1 MSSIEKR
8 SFSSTTV
15 EREEVNGLVNMSRSY
30 PIWNKVTAC
39 IYKAS
44 KCYGIQSDG
53 LSEILIG
60 TSKSNSHDFVKTRVT
75 HKKSENGTR
84 TYYFFIDGQLYKKAT
99 LRKNDSQPFIENVK
113 VLKEK

>member
-1 MSSIEKR
+1 MLSIEKR

-53 LSEILIG
+53 LSEFLIG

-75 HKKSENGTR
+75 HKKCEDGTR
-84 TYYFFIDGQLYKKAT
+84 TYYFFLDDKLYKKAT
-99 LRKNDSQPFIENVK
+99 LRKNDNEPFIEKVT